1 MLTKLLTCGSFSCCW
16 LGKRLGVRVPF
27 IRPGV
32 DGFVGSVVRGH
43 DSDGEISLEWIR
55 EAA

>member
-16 LGKRLGVRVPF
+16 LGKRLGVRVLF
-27 IRPGV
+27 IRLRV
-32 DGFVGSVVRGH
+32 DGFVGLVVRDH
-43 DSDGEISLEWIR
+43 DGDGEIGLEWIR